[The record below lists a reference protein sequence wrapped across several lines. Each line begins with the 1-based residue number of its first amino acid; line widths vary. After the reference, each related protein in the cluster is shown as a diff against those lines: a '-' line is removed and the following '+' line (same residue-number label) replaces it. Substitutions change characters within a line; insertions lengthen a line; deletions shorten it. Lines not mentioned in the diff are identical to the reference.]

1 MATFRRNRRID
12 SKLTE
17 ELHEEELREEDDW
30 SISGMCLISD
40 ENLLVV
46 CDRPQKR
53 LKLFDID
60 NNIIINHVTLTK
72 QPRSVA
78 AIAGDCVAVT
88 IPEECKIFTYK
99 VCDLR
104 LNMHK
109 MHNFSEHGEC
119 YDLDYMDGYLIVTF
133 YPVENGL
140 AALICKYEEEE
151 VLQIQQRISS
161 DANHTIGYVTFDRP
175 AYRVCVY
182 GETIP
187 ELATKLGATELVR
200 LVTEAGLAQTLS
212 GQGPFTVFGPTNE
225 AFAKLPKAVIEQLEK
240 NKQLLAEVLKYHV
253 VSGTVYSSQLTNE
266 MTADS
271 LVEISAS
278 RYAKIRFNIYNDGK
292 LITAEGS
299 PVTLPNQNASNG
311 VIHVV
316 DRVLYPFPF
325 TDIPGLVTQQI
336 ERFSTLLTAV
346 EVANLANTLAG
357 GPFTL
362 FAPTNAAFAKIPTD
376 VLNKLLANVTALADV
391 LKYHLVSGT
400 YWSASLSN
408 DMMPKTV
415 QGEPVTIKIED
426 SKVMVNDATVQE
438 ADVPVTNGVIH
449 VIDTVLM
456 PPMFDST
463 IY

>member
-1 MATFRRNRRID
+1 MRRE
-12 SKLTE
+12 S
-17 ELHEEELREEDDW
+17 
-30 SISGMCLISD
+30 
-40 ENLLVV
+40 LL
-46 CDRPQKR
+46 
-53 LKLFDID
+53 L
-60 NNIIINHVTLTK
+60 
-72 QPRSVA
+72 
-78 AIAGDCVAVT
+78 
-88 IPEECKIFTYK
+88 
-99 VCDLR
+99 
-104 LNMHK
+104 
-109 MHNFSEHGEC
+109 
-119 YDLDYMDGYLIVTF
+119 
-133 YPVENGL
+133 
-140 AALICKYEEEE
+140 
-151 VLQIQQRISS
+151 
-161 DANHTIGYVTFDRP
+161 
-175 AYRVCVY
+175 VCVY

-292 LITAEGS
+292 S
-299 PVTLPNQNASNG
+299 HP
-311 VIHVV
+311 
-316 DRVLYPFPF
+316 
-325 TDIPGLVTQQI
+325 
-336 ERFSTLLTAV
+336 V